1 MKKIDTV
8 IISGGLGNR
17 FKKIQ
22 SYPKILTKF
31 YNTTLLNII
40 IKNLE
45 RFGLE
50 KIHFLCGKNKEII
63 SKYTKANK
71 KYFFYEEKKL
81 LGTAGCLSNL
91 NKKKLSNDILVIF
104 GDLLFDIDFSNF
116 LKFHKKNKS
125 DVTVFSHPSDHLF
138 DSDIINVIKN
148 NIIKKIFFKPHKKKN
163 NFK

>member
-1 MKKIDTV
+1 M
-8 IISGGLGNR
+8 GNR

-31 YNTTLLNII
+31 SNTTLLNII

-45 RFGLE
+45 KFGLE
-50 KIHFLCGKNKEII
+50 KNSFLCGRNKEII

-71 KYFFYEEKKL
+71 KYFFFMKKL
-81 LGTAGCLSNL
+81 LGTAGCMSNL
-91 NKKKLSNDILVIF
+91 NKKLNNDILVIF

-138 DSDIINVIKN
+138 DSDILNVNKN
-148 NIIKKIFFKPHKKKN
+148 NIIKKIFLSHIKKN
-163 NFK
+163 NLK